1 MDEQSL
7 LELLLTDPE
16 QGMQQI
22 IHIYG
27 PAVHKIC
34 SALLAGRPREE
45 TEEAE
50 ADVFVKLWKY
60 RERVRLS
67 ENHSLKSYLF
77 AIARNISKDRLRS
90 LKPETLSLDAFTE
103 LGIEPEAPGR
113 IEDIVAE
120 RWLQETVASAVSE
133 LDEPVRSV
141 FRERY
146 YDRCS
151 VKDIAAHLSLPEKK
165 VENILHRGKSKL
177 RSILAE
183 KGVTSYEES

>member
-7 LELLLTDPE
+7 LDLLQTDPE

-22 IHIYG
+22 IHVYG

-34 SALLAGRPREE
+34 SVLLAGRPREE

-50 ADVFVKLWKY
+50 ADVFVKLWKN

-67 ENHSLKSYLF
+67 EKYSLKSYLF
-77 AIARNISKDRLRS
+77 AIARNASKDRLRS
-90 LKPETLSLDAFTE
+90 LKPEMLSLDAVTD
-103 LGIEPEAPGR
+103 LGIEPESPAR
-113 IEDIVAE
+113 LEDLAAK
-120 RWLQETVASAVSE
+120 RWLQEAVTSAVSE
-133 LDEPVRSV
+133 LDEPARSI
-141 FRERY
+141 FRERFY
-146 YDRCS
+146 EQRS
-151 VKDIAAHLSLPEKK
+151 VKEIAAHLDLPEKK

>member
-7 LELLLTDPE
+7 LDLLQTDPE
-16 QGMQQI
+16 QGMRQI
-22 IHIYG
+22 IRIYG

-34 SALLAGRPREE
+34 SGFLTGRPYEE
-45 TEEAE
+45 KEEAE

-60 RERVRLS
+60 RERVRLN
-67 ENHSLKSYLF
+67 ETYSLKSYLF
-77 AIARNISKDRLRS
+77 AIARNVSKDRLRS
-90 LKPETLSLDAFTE
+90 IKPETLSLEAFTE
-103 LGIEPEAPGR
+103 LGIEPEAPGS
-113 IEDIVAE
+113 IEDLAAE
-120 RWLQETVASAVSE
+120 QWLRETVASAVSE
-133 LDEPVRSV
+133 LDEPARSV

-146 YDRCS
+146 YDSYS
-151 VKDIAAHLSLPEKK
+151 VKEIAAHLNLPEKK

>member
-1 MDEQSL
+1 MDEQQL
-7 LELLLTDPE
+7 LDLLKTDPE

-22 IHIYG
+22 IHVYG

-34 SALLAGRPREE
+34 TVLLAGLPREE

-50 ADVFVKLWKY
+50 ADVFVKLWKN

-67 ENHSLKSYLF
+67 EKYSLKSYLF
-77 AIARNISKDRLRS
+77 AIARNASKDRLRS
-90 LKPETLSLDAFTE
+90 LKPEILSLEAFTE
-103 LGIEPEAPGR
+103 LGVEPESPEC
-113 IEDIVAE
+113 IEDLVLK
-120 RWLQETVASAVSE
+120 RRLQETVASAVSK
-133 LDEPVRSV
+133 LDEPARSI
-141 FRERY
+141 FRERFY
-146 YDRCS
+146 ERRS
-151 VKDIAAHLSLPEKK
+151 VKEIAAHLNLPEKK